1 MNQEHTHMDE
11 NAWTHFLNNSKSVI
25 TVNVD
30 DTFKIINHNS
40 YFAELLGMQSTIL
53 GKSLFHF
60 LMPES
65 ASTFQ
70 DANGKAPKLVRI
82 VFKDKNNIPLPL
94 QCTCTRGKNET
105 IIIGE
110 KPLLTNDEIML
121 KMTTLNSDLVNL
133 TRELQKK
140 NRELEYANSTIK
152 TLRGILPICSF
163 CKGIRDDEGYWKKI
177 EEYMS
182 EETEAQFSHS
192 ICPQCMEKNY
202 PELFEED

>member
-1 MNQEHTHMDE
+1 MNQKYTHTQE
-11 NAWTHFLNNSKSVI
+11 NAWAHFLYNSRSVVSV
-25 TVNVD
+25 TVD
-30 DTFKIINHNS
+30 AKLKIMRHNR
-40 YFAELLGMQSTIL
+40 YFVELLGLHSAIL
-53 GKSLFHF
+53 GKSLLHY
-60 LMPES
+60 LMPEGAS
-65 ASTFQ
+65 AFQ
-70 DANGKAPKLVRI
+70 DSTGNVPKLIRI
-82 VFKDKNNIPLPL
+82 VFKDKNNTPLPL
-94 QCTCTRGKNET
+94 QCSCIPGKYET

-110 KPLLTNDEIML
+110 KPLLTNDEIMV
-121 KMTTLNSDLVNL
+121 KMTTLNTDLVNL

-192 ICPQCMEKNY
+192 ICPHCMEENY
-202 PELFEED
+202 PELYEEK